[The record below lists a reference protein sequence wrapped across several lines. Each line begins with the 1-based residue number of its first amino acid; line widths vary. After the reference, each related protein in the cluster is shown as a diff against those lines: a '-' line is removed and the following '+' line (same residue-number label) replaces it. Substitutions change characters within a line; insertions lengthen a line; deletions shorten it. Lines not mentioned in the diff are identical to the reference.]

1 MERYITDEQG
11 ERKAVILDIDDF
23 KALMRAAEDADDS
36 DEVRR
41 QLATGE
47 DKMIDLSARPRG
59 KIDRLESLAA
69 DPVSAIGE

>member
-23 KALMRAAEDADDS
+23 KALVRAAEDADDAREVG
-36 DEVRR
+36 EVRR

-47 DKMIDLSARPRG
+47 DEMIDYRRARR
-59 KIDRLESLAA
+59 EA
-69 DPVSAIGE
+69 DAIRS

>member
-1 MERYITDEQG
+1 MERYITDKQG
-11 ERKAVILDIDDF
+11 ERKAVILDIENF
-23 KALMRAAEDADDS
+23 KALVSAADDARNA
-36 DEVRR
+36 DEVRC

>member
-11 ERKAVILDIDDF
+11 GRKAVILDIDDF
-23 KALMRAAEDADDS
+23 KALMRAAEDADDA

-47 DKMIDLSARPRG
+47 DKKIDLSARPRG
-59 KIDRLESLAA
+59 KPRGRPCL
-69 DPVSAIGE
+69 P